1 MLASMPQTRKF
12 MKGIKTAV
20 KTDWKNLAHGNT
32 RKYDFRSNEKQIII
46 NGIKAGDVLCLTYT
60 CHWRFLKENI
70 GSVIQTSNMKDK
82 YPLSLWIEGKPGVDN
97 VAHYRGKY
105 KVEEGVNMLNIYS
118 PKWGCQYGTVKD
130 KDSYVIIE
138 NVMANIGDKP
148 LPYIDSDE
156 LKAVGG

>member
-1 MLASMPQTRKF
+1 

-20 KTDWKNLAHGNT
+20 TTEWKNLAHGNT
-32 RKYDFRSNEKQIII
+32 RKYDFRSGEGKIII
-46 NGIKAGDVLCLTYT
+46 NGIKPGDVLWLTYT
-60 CHWRFLKENI
+60 CHWRFLKENE
-70 GSVIQTSNMKDK
+70 GSVIKTSNLRNT
-82 YPLSLWIEGKPGVDN
+82 YPLGFWIKGKLCVDN

-105 KVEEGVNMLNIYS
+105 KVEEGVNMLIIYS
-118 PKWGCQYGTVKD
+118 PKWDDQYGAVKD

-156 LKAVGG
+156 LKADGGGNK